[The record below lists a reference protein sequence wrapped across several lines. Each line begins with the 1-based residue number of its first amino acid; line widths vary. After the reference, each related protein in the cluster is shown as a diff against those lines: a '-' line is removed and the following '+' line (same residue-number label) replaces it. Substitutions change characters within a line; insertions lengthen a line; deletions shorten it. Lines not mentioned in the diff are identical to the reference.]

1 MIGNGKREVGRPTQP
16 VVLGDEATVYQ
27 EIPPEQA
34 PETRSHQD
42 TPLHRTKTPY
52 FAGTFIGAFGDNGD
66 SMLPSSSCFTW
77 NPVAANGEFRPA
89 PTSAKLGC
97 ADFRSDNPGSPSD
110 NAHHARPLYIRPLL
124 AMSSDDQG
132 IAALTPPADHHSG
145 AGSPIDYSSPQYYQS
160 PAAEPA
166 RRPSNG
172 RSKYKPA
179 AYLHFASPRHIAVAA
194 HGI

>member
-97 ADFRSDNPGSPSD
+97 ADFRSDTQD
-110 NAHHARPLYIRPLL
+110 LHLITH
-124 AMSSDDQG
+124 
-132 IAALTPPADHHSG
+132 TT
-145 AGSPIDYSSPQYYQS
+145 
-160 PAAEPA
+160 PA
-166 RRPSNG
+166 RCTFARYSPCLLTTKALLPSRLQLTTTAVLAP
-172 RSKYKPA
+172 RSTTARHSTTRVRLQSLHDAPPTA
-179 AYLHFASPRHIAVAA
+179 AVSTSPLHICTSPRL
-194 HGI
+194 GT